1 MLSKEEIE
9 KAKKITKNYIKD
21 TPVAPYECLMNE
33 ERKAAIV
40 LLEYI
45 EQLEKELETYKDI
58 KSIANTKMTEL
69 TQIKD
74 IDKLKSENWIL
85 QNKLNKYESREQKL
99 IEKLEERIKA
109 VDKCYNELLTDVG
122 GIKIINV
129 TGLTKKEKEEI
140 INKRNCLL
148 VQKYCY
154 EEILEILKKE

>member
-1 MLSKEEIE
+1 MSKEEIE

-99 IEKLEERIKA
+99 IEKLEEDIREETGYAKWVDSNTKRISSE
-109 VDKCYNELLTDVG
+109 VTT
-122 GIKIINV
+122 IIS
-129 TGLTKKEKEEI
+129 KSQYAK
-140 INKRNCLL
+140 
-148 VQKYCY
+148 
-154 EEILEILKKE
+154 EILEIYKKE

>member
-1 MLSKEEIE
+1 MSKEEIE

-58 KSIANTKMTEL
+58 KSIANTKITEL
-69 TQIKD
+69 TQTKD

-99 IEKLEERIKA
+99 IEKLQEESNIH
-109 VDKCYNELLTDVG
+109 NENWKGVE
-122 GIKIINV
+122 I
-129 TGLTKKEKEEI
+129 EKHS
-140 INKRNCLL
+140 K
-148 VQKYCY
+148 
-154 EEILEILKKE
+154 EILEMLKKE

>member
-1 MLSKEEIE
+1 MSKEEIE

-58 KSIANTKMTEL
+58 KSIANTKITEL

-99 IEKLEERIKA
+99 IEKLQEESNIH
-109 VDKCYNELLTDVG
+109 NENWKGVE
-122 GIKIINV
+122 I
-129 TGLTKKEKEEI
+129 EKYA
-140 INKRNCLL
+140 K
-148 VQKYCY
+148 
-154 EEILEILKKE
+154 EILEMLKKE

>member
-9 KAKKITKNYIKD
+9 NMKLDILNLHHMLGKKTSISKNAIKNALKYID
-21 TPVAPYECLMNE
+21 QLESDNYEQNNIINSYIE
-33 ERKAAIV
+33 ER
-40 LLEYI
+40 
-45 EQLEKELETYKDI
+45 
-58 KSIANTKMTEL
+58 
-69 TQIKD
+69 
-74 IDKLKSENWIL
+74 
-85 QNKLNKYESREQKL
+85 QKL

-129 TGLTKKEKEEI
+129 TGLTKKEKGEI

-154 EEILEILKKE
+154 EEILEILK

>member
-9 KAKKITKNYIKD
+9 KAKDFMIFYKNYCLNKE
-21 TPVAPYECLMNE
+21 TVNTEHYETVNNE
-33 ERKAAIV
+33 EFVYKNIETI
-40 LLEYI
+40 LEYI
-45 EQLEKELETYKDI
+45 DQL
-58 KSIANTKMTEL
+58 
-69 TQIKD
+69 
-74 IDKLKSENWIL
+74 
-85 QNKLNKYESREQKL
+85 ESREQKL

-129 TGLTKKEKEEI
+129 TGLTKEEKEEI

-154 EEILEILKKE
+154 EEILEILEKE

>member
-1 MLSKEEIE
+1 MSKEEIE

-58 KSIANTKMTEL
+58 KSISNTKMTEL

-85 QNKLNKYESREQKL
+85 QNKLNKYESKEKKL
-99 IEKLEERIKA
+99 IEKLEEDIREETGYAKWVDSNTKRISSE
-109 VDKCYNELLTDVG
+109 VTT
-122 GIKIINV
+122 IIS
-129 TGLTKKEKEEI
+129 KSQYAK
-140 INKRNCLL
+140 
-148 VQKYCY
+148 
-154 EEILEILKKE
+154 EILEIYKKE

>member
-9 KAKKITKNYIKD
+9 KAKEDFNFCNEGDYITKEMSDSKN
-21 TPVAPYECLMNE
+21 
-33 ERKAAIV
+33 V
-40 LLEYI
+40 LLNY
-45 EQLEKELETYKDI
+45 
-58 KSIANTKMTEL
+58 
-69 TQIKD
+69 
-74 IDKLKSENWIL
+74 IDKL
-85 QNKLNKYESREQKL
+85 ESREQKL

>member
-1 MLSKEEIE
+1 MLNKEEIE
-9 KAKKITKNYIKD
+9 KAKEITKNYIKD

-45 EQLEKELETYKDI
+45 EQLEKTI
-58 KSIANTKMTEL
+58 SRKMSNNKRL
-69 TQIKD
+69 SK
-74 IDKLKSENWIL
+74 KYLKERYQKKQL
-85 QNKLNKYESREQKL
+85 ESREQKL

>member
-9 KAKKITKNYIKD
+9 KAKENITKYLNDIWFGTLYSQ
-21 TPVAPYECLMNE
+21 E
-33 ERKAAIV
+33 ENDRDEKI

-45 EQLEKELETYKDI
+45 DQLE
-58 KSIANTKMTEL
+58 S
-69 TQIKD
+69 
-74 IDKLKSENWIL
+74 DK
-85 QNKLNKYESREQKL
+85 QKL
-99 IEKLEERIKA
+99 IEKLEEGIKA

-154 EEILEILKKE
+154 EEILEILKN

>member
-1 MLSKEEIE
+1 MSKEEIE

-99 IEKLEERIKA
+99 IEKLEEDIREETGYAKWVDSNTKRISSA
-109 VDKCYNELLTDVG
+109 VTT
-122 GIKIINV
+122 IIS
-129 TGLTKKEKEEI
+129 KSQYAK
-140 INKRNCLL
+140 
-148 VQKYCY
+148 
-154 EEILEILKKE
+154 EILEMLKKE

>member
-9 KAKKITKNYIKD
+9 TCKKEARNYIEFMETAGD
-21 TPVAPYECLMNE
+21 NAGWTRGLMW
-33 ERKAAIV
+33 
-40 LLEYI
+40 YI
-45 EQLEKELETYKDI
+45 DQLE
-58 KSIANTKMTEL
+58 S
-69 TQIKD
+69 
-74 IDKLKSENWIL
+74 DK
-85 QNKLNKYESREQKL
+85 QKL

>member
-1 MLSKEEIE
+1 MLSKEEIKE
-9 KAKKITKNYIKD
+9 MKDYFNECITKDTVYEEDLTINYMKIAK
-21 TPVAPYECLMNE
+21 
-33 ERKAAIV
+33 
-40 LLEYI
+40 EYI
-45 EQLEKELETYKDI
+45 EQLE
-58 KSIANTKMTEL
+58 S
-69 TQIKD
+69 
-74 IDKLKSENWIL
+74 DK
-85 QNKLNKYESREQKL
+85 QKL

-154 EEILEILKKE
+154 EEILEILKN